1 MDQITIN
8 KKEFYKK
15 VVFLVLPMALQ
26 NLINVGVT
34 AADVI
39 MLGKVSETVLSG
51 SSLAGQVQWVMNLIF
66 FGISSGASVLTAQY
80 WGKKDVDTVE
90 KILGIGLGISMMV
103 SIGFFLAALL
113 FPMPLMRIFTKEQA
127 VLEEGVK
134 YLGIVAF
141 SYLIMGFT
149 NNYLNI
155 IRSVERVVISTVVY
169 SISLGVNVCLN
180 YVLIYGNLGAPA
192 MGIQGAAIATLTAR
206 IIELCIV
213 LFYAIHINKE
223 VKVRLKYFFTKDKRL
238 FRDFLFYAL
247 PVIINELLW
256 GAGYSANAAIIGR
269 LGSSVVAANSVAH
282 VARQLATVVSFG
294 VAGASA
300 IMLGKAIGEHR
311 EDLAENYAKRLIR
324 LTIVTGLIGGT
335 VILLIR
341 PLIVGVMGLSG
352 ETVVYM
358 KFFLFVMS
366 YYVIAQALNSTWIV
380 GIFRSGGDTRF
391 GLILDVASMWGGSIF
406 LGAMSAFV
414 WKFPIPLVFIILMS
428 DELIKLPFCF
438 LRYRSKKWLRNVT
451 REDEEAI
458 E

>member
-1 MDQITIN
+1 
-8 KKEFYKK
+8 
-15 VVFLVLPMALQ
+15 
-26 NLINVGVT
+26 
-34 AADVI
+34 
-39 MLGKVSETVLSG
+39 
-51 SSLAGQVQWVMNLIF
+51 
-66 FGISSGASVLTAQY
+66 
-80 WGKKDVDTVE
+80 
-90 KILGIGLGISMMV
+90 
-103 SIGFFLAALL
+103 
-113 FPMPLMRIFTKEQA
+113 
-127 VLEEGVK
+127 
-134 YLGIVAF
+134 
-141 SYLIMGFT
+141 
-149 NNYLNI
+149 
-155 IRSVERVVISTVVY
+155 
-169 SISLGVNVCLN
+169 
-180 YVLIYGNLGAPA
+180 

>member
-15 VVFLVLPMALQ
+15 VIFLVLPMALQ

-90 KILGIGLGISMMV
+90 KILGIGLGISISV
-103 SIGFFLAALL
+103 SIVFFLSAIL
-113 FPMPLMRIFTKEQA
+113 FPMSLMRIFTKEQA
-127 VLEEGVK
+127 VIVEGVK
-134 YLGIVAF
+134 YLRIVAF

-180 YVLIYGNLGAPA
+180 YVLIYGKLGVPA

-206 IIELCIV
+206 IIELCLV

-223 VKVRLKYFFTKDKRL
+223 VKVRLRYLFVQDKLL
-238 FRDFLFYAL
+238 FQDFLFYAL
-247 PVIINELLW
+247 PVIVNELLW

-294 VAGASA
+294 IAGASA
-300 IMLGKAIGEHR
+300 IMLGKAIGEQR
-311 EDLAENYAKRLIR
+311 EDLAENYAKKLIR
-324 LTIVTGLIGGT
+324 LTIVAGTLGGG

-341 PLIVGVMGLSG
+341 PLIVVVMGLTG
-352 ETVVYM
+352 DTVGYM

-366 YYVIAQALNSTWIV
+366 YYVIVQALNSTWIV

-414 WKFPIPLVFIILMS
+414 WKFPISIVFIVLMS

-438 LRYRSKKWLRNVT
+438 WRYKSKKWLRNVT
-451 REDEEAI
+451 REDRETI

>member
-1 MDQITIN
+1 M
-8 KKEFYKK
+8 
-15 VVFLVLPMALQ
+15 
-26 NLINVGVT
+26 
-34 AADVI
+34 
-39 MLGKVSETVLSG
+39 
-51 SSLAGQVQWVMNLIF
+51 
-66 FGISSGASVLTAQY
+66 
-80 WGKKDVDTVE
+80 
-90 KILGIGLGISMMV
+90 
-103 SIGFFLAALL
+103 
-113 FPMPLMRIFTKEQA
+113 
-127 VLEEGVK
+127 EEGVK

>member
-103 SIGFFLAALL
+103 SIVFFLAALL

-213 LFYAIHINKE
+213 L
-223 VKVRLKYFFTKDKRL
+223 
-238 FRDFLFYAL
+238 
-247 PVIINELLW
+247 
-256 GAGYSANAAIIGR
+256 
-269 LGSSVVAANSVAH
+269 
-282 VARQLATVVSFG
+282 
-294 VAGASA
+294 
-300 IMLGKAIGEHR
+300 
-311 EDLAENYAKRLIR
+311 
-324 LTIVTGLIGGT
+324 
-335 VILLIR
+335 
-341 PLIVGVMGLSG
+341 
-352 ETVVYM
+352 
-358 KFFLFVMS
+358 
-366 YYVIAQALNSTWIV
+366 
-380 GIFRSGGDTRF
+380 
-391 GLILDVASMWGGSIF
+391 
-406 LGAMSAFV
+406 
-414 WKFPIPLVFIILMS
+414 
-428 DELIKLPFCF
+428 
-438 LRYRSKKWLRNVT
+438 
-451 REDEEAI
+451 
-458 E
+458 

>member
-1 MDQITIN
+1 MDQIAIN

-103 SIGFFLAALL
+103 SIVFFLAALL
-113 FPMPLMRIFTKEQA
+113 FPMSLMRIFTKEQA

-155 IRSVERVVISTVVY
+155 IRSVERVVISTIVY
-169 SISLGVNVCLN
+169 SVSLGINICLN
-180 YVLIYGNLGAPA
+180 YVLIYGKLGVPA

-206 IIELCIV
+206 LVELCIV

-223 VKVRLKYFFTKDKRL
+223 VKVRPKYFFSKDKGL
-238 FRDFLFYAL
+238 FKDFLFYAL

-294 VAGASA
+294 VAGAAA

-311 EDLAENYAKRLIR
+311 EDLAENYGKRLIR
-324 LTIVTGLIGGT
+324 LTIVTGIIGGT

-341 PLIVGVMGLSG
+341 PLIVVVMGLTG
-352 ETVVYM
+352 ETVDYM

-366 YYVIAQALNSTWIV
+366 YYVVAQALNSTWVV

-438 LRYRSKKWLRNVT
+438 WRYRSKKWLRNVT